1 MKRVLVM
8 LVAAAMAAS
17 CTGKKQAESTA
28 SDEKVLTK
36 TVPAALRVIEQNEV
50 YTSEIEPYKE
60 NDITP
65 AVSGVHIDR
74 ILVDVGSRV
83 KAGQLLVTL
92 DPTQSNQQR
101 LQYQTAL
108 DDYNRLVPVYEAGGI
123 SAQQLEQ
130 TKAALDVQK
139 EVLDNLRKNIE
150 MRSPIAG
157 VVTARNYEAGNLFT
171 GTPVLHVMQINPL
184 KIIANI
190 QEQYYPAV
198 KLGMPVEIRT
208 DIFPGEVFAGKV
220 SLIYPALD
228 ASTRTFTVEVTVPN
242 GNEKL
247 RPGMFARSTFNMGD
261 KEGIMVPDVAVL
273 KQVGSSER
281 YLYVV
286 KDGKAERRSVKVG
299 RQIGSDV
306 DILSGVADGAF
317 TTGRRRRSGGERVIL
332 ARIEHENI
340 RNSGSKTDF
349 DHSDLRRR
357 HRLRPIFAEQPR
369 RRSISRYRDPADR
382 RHYVLCGG
390 QCGRYR
396 DQYHPCV
403 GGQPQHGGE
412 PQEDDFEVVG
422 QLLDDYARIRVRLRS
437 DGGGQ

>member
-28 SDEKVLTK
+28 SDEKVLSK

-50 YTSEIEPYKE
+50 YTSEIKPYKE

-92 DPTQSNQQR
+92 DPTQYNQQR

-108 DDYNRLVPVYEAGGI
+108 ADYNRLVPVYEAGGI
-123 SAQQLEQ
+123 S
-130 TKAALDVQK
+130 
-139 EVLDNLRKNIE
+139 NIE

-306 DILSGVADGAF
+306 DILSGVADGEQIAV
-317 TTGRRRRSGGERVIL
+317 TALSRL
-332 ARIEHENI
+332 AD
-340 RNSGSKTDF
+340 G
-349 DHSDLRRR
+349 
-357 HRLRPIFAEQPR
+357 
-369 RRSISRYRDPADR
+369 
-382 RHYVLCGG
+382 V
-390 QCGRYR
+390 
-396 DQYHPCV
+396 
-403 GGQPQHGGE
+403 
-412 PQEDDFEVVG
+412 EVEVKE
-422 QLLDDYARIRVRLRS
+422 
-437 DGGGQ
+437 

>member
-1 MKRVLVM
+1 M
-8 LVAAAMAAS
+8 
-17 CTGKKQAESTA
+17 
-28 SDEKVLTK
+28 LTK

-92 DPTQSNQQR
+92 DPTQYNQQR

-139 EVLDNLRKNIE
+139 EVLDNLKKNIE

-286 KDGKAERRSVKVG
+286 EDGKAERRSVKVG

-306 DILSGVADGAF
+306 DILSGVADGEQIAV
-317 TTGRRRRSGGERVIL
+317 TALSRL
-332 ARIEHENI
+332 AD
-340 RNSGSKTDF
+340 G
-349 DHSDLRRR
+349 
-357 HRLRPIFAEQPR
+357 
-369 RRSISRYRDPADR
+369 
-382 RHYVLCGG
+382 V
-390 QCGRYR
+390 
-396 DQYHPCV
+396 
-403 GGQPQHGGE
+403 
-412 PQEDDFEVVG
+412 EVEVKE
-422 QLLDDYARIRVRLRS
+422 
-437 DGGGQ
+437 

>member
-8 LVAAAMAAS
+8 LGAAAMAAS
-17 CTGKKQAESTA
+17 CTGKKQAESTV

-65 AVSGVHIDR
+65 AVS
-74 ILVDVGSRV
+74 RV
-83 KAGQLLVTL
+83 KARQLLVTL
-92 DPTQSNQQR
+92 DPTQYNQQR

-139 EVLDNLRKNIE
+139 EVLDNLKKNIE

-208 DIFPGEVFAGKV
+208 DIFLGEVFAGKV

-306 DILSGVADGAF
+306 DILSGVADGEQIAV
-317 TTGRRRRSGGERVIL
+317 TALSRL
-332 ARIEHENI
+332 AD
-340 RNSGSKTDF
+340 G
-349 DHSDLRRR
+349 
-357 HRLRPIFAEQPR
+357 
-369 RRSISRYRDPADR
+369 
-382 RHYVLCGG
+382 V
-390 QCGRYR
+390 
-396 DQYHPCV
+396 
-403 GGQPQHGGE
+403 
-412 PQEDDFEVVG
+412 EVEVKE
-422 QLLDDYARIRVRLRS
+422 
-437 DGGGQ
+437 

>member
-92 DPTQSNQQR
+92 DPTQYNQQR

-157 VVTARNYEAGNLFT
+157 VVTARSRLAG
-171 GTPVLHVMQINPL
+171 G
-184 KIIANI
+184 
-190 QEQYYPAV
+190 
-198 KLGMPVEIRT
+198 
-208 DIFPGEVFAGKV
+208 VFVGA
-220 SLIYPALD
+220 
-228 ASTRTFTVEVTVPN
+228 
-242 GNEKL
+242 
-247 RPGMFARSTFNMGD
+247 
-261 KEGIMVPDVAVL
+261 KE
-273 KQVGSSER
+273 
-281 YLYVV
+281 
-286 KDGKAERRSVKVG
+286 
-299 RQIGSDV
+299 
-306 DILSGVADGAF
+306 
-317 TTGRRRRSGGERVIL
+317 
-332 ARIEHENI
+332 
-340 RNSGSKTDF
+340 
-349 DHSDLRRR
+349 
-357 HRLRPIFAEQPR
+357 
-369 RRSISRYRDPADR
+369 
-382 RHYVLCGG
+382 
-390 QCGRYR
+390 
-396 DQYHPCV
+396 
-403 GGQPQHGGE
+403 
-412 PQEDDFEVVG
+412 
-422 QLLDDYARIRVRLRS
+422 
-437 DGGGQ
+437 